1 MSEDKD
7 KQKFENL
14 IETLNE
20 LNTLKEIPRIGWIIR
35 GVPLTQAETIAEH
48 SASLL
53 WLAVTTLPL
62 LEDDIKKNK
71 DPILSNRIID
81 ARKILE
87 MVAIHDLPEVKTGDI
102 DKQGAIN
109 FGPAFS
115 KLKHQ
120 GETQCF
126 ENLTSDLSK
135 SIYDRLFCVWE
146 EYQKAESLE
155 AKFVHQLD
163 RIDASI
169 QALTYIDMGHQTEK
183 LETFFLSLESLKKSE
198 FKVIREITSSLEEI
212 IEKRKVKQ

>member
-1 MSEDKD
+1 MSDEIT

-35 GVPLTQAETIAEH
+35 GIPLTQAETIAEH
-48 SASLL
+48 TASLL

-62 LEDDIKKNK
+62 LETEVKNNK
-71 DPILSNRIID
+71 DLKLNNDRNID
-81 ARKILE
+81 VRKILE
-87 MVAIHDLPEVKTGDI
+87 MVAIHDLPEVKIGDI
-102 DKQGAIN
+102 DKQGAVN

-120 GETQCF
+120 GETKSF
-126 ENLTSDLSK
+126 ESLLADLSK
-135 SIYDRLFCVWE
+135 PIQDRLYSVWQ

-163 RIDASI
+163 RIDATI
-169 QALTYIDMGHQTEK
+169 Q
-183 LETFFLSLESLKKSE
+183 
-198 FKVIREITSSLEEI
+198 FKR
-212 IEKRKVKQ
+212 